1 MMPDHSTC
9 RFSVAMDRLTGAE
22 RSLGKTA
29 GRSADPSLVKF
40 AGRSLGWFV
49 GLTSGRPVAS
59 ANALLL
65 ILASAVTGVGTAQPA
80 SSGSDVWCAIS
91 GDLVLT
97 NGRFLTVDTDDS
109 IQSTVRIRGDRIVAV
124 GDGVG
129 SYDCDRHIDLGG
141 RTAVPGLINNHLH
154 FLRLGNRPGYDVRVV
169 ETSTSITELQAAIA
183 ARAAGLPRA
192 TDALDGTD
200 FISIVDSWSPRQF
213 AEQRRPTLAE
223 LDEAAPEHAVYMMG
237 YPFGPGV
244 TNSIGKRFFEAAG
257 IAVSDEGAIAGQP
270 GPELNE
276 AQRAYEV
283 LKQNQTPDD
292 KLRSLRD
299 LMRFSN
305 TVGLSTVLEG
315 GGGFPGPGV
324 FDEYRD
330 YDAAM
335 ALWREH
341 ESTVRLRLFFQSWA
355 RSTGGIEAIQ
365 QRVDNVFMGLGDDML
380 KVSGFGENIV
390 VESTPIQPLELFVEA
405 FTIAAEHGWLV
416 HQHSVDVE
424 ELETHTTAMERV
436 NATIPI
442 ANLHWNLSHVQEIDE
457 GILERLKVIGAGV
470 AVQNHYYHGAFAL
483 GSVGPPY
490 RLILD
495 SGVHMSAGSDGGPFS
510 PWVSIYHMTTGMTSY
525 GDPILADQAITR
537 MEALRAWTLGSAW
550 DAHSEDDLGSIEPGK
565 LADIVVLSDD
575 YLAVPDEALRG
586 LKSVLTLIGGEIV
599 YSDGSVVAC
608 GGDEGVW
615 FRDGAEPACQLQ

>member
-1 MMPDHSTC
+1 MPIQ
-9 RFSVAMDRLTGAE
+9 LTGRVAAVL
-22 RSLGKTA
+22 S
-29 GRSADPSLVKF
+29 
-40 AGRSLGWFV
+40 
-49 GLTSGRPVAS
+49 RPIA
-59 ANALLL
+59 AQRYPALPCALFL
-65 ILASAVTGVGTAQPA
+65 ILGSALSSVCTAQPA
-80 SSGSDVWCAIS
+80 GSSNDDWCAIS

-97 NGRFLTVDTDDS
+97 NGRFLTVDAEDS
-109 IQSTVRIRGDRIVAV
+109 IQSVVRIRGDRIVAV
-124 GDGVG
+124 GGDVG
-129 SYDCDRHIDLGG
+129 SFDCDRRLDLGG

-154 FLRLGNRPGYDVRVV
+154 FLRAGIRPGYDVRAV
-169 ETSTSITELQAAIA
+169 ETSTSIAELQAAIA
-183 ARAAGLPRA
+183 ARAAGLPPA
-192 TDALDGTD
+192 TDALDGAD

-213 AEQRRPTLAE
+213 AEQRQPTLAE
-223 LDEAAPEHAVYMMG
+223 LDEAAPNHAVYMMG

-283 LKQNQTPDD
+283 LKQNQTLDD
-292 KLRSLRD
+292 KLRSLRE
-299 LMRFSN
+299 LMQFSN

-315 GGGFPGPGV
+315 GGSFPGPGV

-330 YDAAM
+330 YDAVM
-335 ALWREH
+335 ALWRER
-341 ESTVRLRLFFQSWA
+341 ELTLRFRLFFQGWA
-355 RSTGGIEAIQ
+355 TVDGGIEAIR
-365 QRVDNVFMGLGDDML
+365 QRVDNTFMGLGDDML
-380 KVSGFGENIV
+380 KVSGLGENV
-390 VESTPIQPLELFVEA
+390 VANTTPIQPLQMFVDA
-405 FTIAAEHGWLV
+405 YTIAAEHGWLI
-416 HQHSVDVE
+416 HQHSVNVQ
-424 ELETHTTAMERV
+424 ELDTHTTAFERV
-436 NATIPI
+436 NEII
-442 ANLHWNLSHVQEIDE
+442 AIADLHWNLSHVQEIDE
-457 GILERLKVIGAGV
+457 GILERLKAIGAGV
-470 AVQNHYYHGAFAL
+470 AVQNHYYHGSFPM
-483 GSVGPPY
+483 GDVGPPY

-495 SGVHMSAGSDGGPFS
+495 SGAHMSAGSDGGPFS
-510 PWVSIYHMTTGMTSY
+510 PWISIYHMTTGMTSY

-565 LADIVVLSDD
+565 LADIVVLSED

-615 FRDGAEPACQLQ
+615 LRDGAESACQLQ

>member
-1 MMPDHSTC
+1 MPIQSTL
-9 RFSVAMDRLTGAE
+9 RAAAKQSPFVSPRHFLVLPGLLSLVLGSAPTSVA
-22 RSLGKTA
+22 
-29 GRSADPSLVKF
+29 
-40 AGRSLGWFV
+40 
-49 GLTSGRPVAS
+49 
-59 ANALLL
+59 
-65 ILASAVTGVGTAQPA
+65 TAQSAGPD
-80 SSGSDVWCAIS
+80 SDDWCAVS

-97 NGRFLTVDTDDS
+97 NGRFLTVDADDS
-109 IQSTVRIRGDRIVAV
+109 IQSTVRIRDDRIVAV
-124 GDGVG
+124 GDDVG
-129 SYDCDRHIDLGG
+129 SYDCDRRIDLGG

-154 FLRLGNRPGYDVRVV
+154 FLRLGNRPGHDVRAI
-169 ETSTSITELQAAIA
+169 ETTTSIAEVQAVIA
-183 ARAAGLPRA
+183 ARAAGLPPA
-192 TDALDGTD
+192 TDDLDGTD
-200 FISIVDSWSPRQF
+200 FITIVDSWSPRQF
-213 AEQRRPTLAE
+213 AEQRRPTLDE

-244 TNSIGKRFFEAAG
+244 TNTIGKRFFEAAG
-257 IAVSDEGAIAGQP
+257 IAVGDEGGIDGQP

-276 AQRAYEV
+276 AQRAYEA
-283 LKQNQTPDD
+283 LKQNQAPDD

-324 FDEYRD
+324 FNEYRD

-341 ESTVRLRLFFQSWA
+341 ELTVRLRLFFQSWA

-365 QRVDNVFMGLGDDML
+365 ERVDNTFMGLGDDML
-380 KVSGFGENIV
+380 KVSGFGENV
-390 VESTPIQPLELFVEA
+390 VANTTPIQPLELFVDA
-405 FTIAAEHGWLV
+405 YTIAAEHGWLI
-416 HQHSVDVE
+416 HQHSVNVL
-424 ELETHTTAMERV
+424 ELETHTTAFERV
-436 NATIPI
+436 NEIIPI
-442 ANLHWNLSHVQEIDE
+442 ADLHWNLSHVQEIDE
-457 GILERLKVIGAGV
+457 GILARLKAIGAGV
-470 AVQNHYYHGAFAL
+470 AVQNHYYHGSFAM
-483 GSVGPPY
+483 GDVGPPY

-565 LADIVVLSDD
+565 LADIAVLSDD
-575 YLAVPDEALRG
+575 YLSVPDEALKG

-599 YSDGSVVAC
+599 YSDGSVVQC
-608 GGDEGVW
+608 GGSQDEW
-615 FRDGAEPACQLQ
+615 FRDGAASRCELP

>member
-1 MMPDHSTC
+1 MMPRHSTC
-9 RFSVAMDRLTGAE
+9 RFSVARFRLTGAKQS
-22 RSLGKTA
+22 RGKIA
-29 GRSADPSLVKF
+29 GRSVDQSLGQS
-40 AGRSLGWFV
+40 AGPSLGWF
-49 GLTSGRPVAS
+49 SAS
-59 ANALLL
+59 ASALLL
-65 ILASAVTGVGTAQPA
+65 VLASALTGVGTAQPA
-80 SSGSDVWCAIS
+80 GSGIDEWCAIS

-97 NGRFLTVDTDDS
+97 NGRFLTVDADDS
-109 IQSTVRIRGDRIVAV
+109 IQSAVRIRGDRIVAV
-124 GDGVG
+124 GAEVG
-129 SYDCDRHIDLGG
+129 SFECDRRIDLGG

-154 FLRLGNRPGYDVRVV
+154 FLRLGNRPGYDVRAI
-169 ETSTSITELQAAIA
+169 ETTASIAEVQAAIA
-183 ARAAGLPRA
+183 ARAAQLPPA
-192 TDALDGTD
+192 TDDLDGTD

-223 LDEAAPEHAVYMMG
+223 LDEAAPDHAVYMMG

-257 IAVSDEGAIAGQP
+257 IAVSDEGGIDGQP

-283 LKQNQTPDD
+283 LKQNQTLDD

-299 LMRFSN
+299 LMRISN

-324 FDEYRD
+324 FDEYHD
-330 YDAAM
+330 YEAAM

-341 ESTVRLRLFFQSWA
+341 GLTVRLRLFFQSWA
-355 RSTGGIEAIQ
+355 RSTGGIEAIR
-365 QRVDNVFMGLGDDML
+365 QRVDNTFMGLGDDML

-405 FTIAAEHGWLV
+405 FTIAAENGWLV

-436 NATIPI
+436 NEIIPI
-442 ANLHWNLSHVQEIDE
+442 ADLHWNLSHVQEIDE
-457 GILERLKVIGAGV
+457 EILERLKAIGAGV

-483 GSVGPPY
+483 GDVGPPY

-525 GDPILADQAITR
+525 GDPILADQTITR

-550 DAHSEDDLGSIEPGK
+550 DAHSEADLGSIEPGK

-575 YLAVPDEALRG
+575 YMAVPDEALRG
-586 LKSVLTLIGGEIV
+586 LKSVLTLIGGEVV

-608 GGDEGVW
+608 GGNEGMW
-615 FRDGAEPACQLQ
+615 FRDGVESACQLQ

>member
-1 MMPDHSTC
+1 MPIQSTL
-9 RFSVAMDRLTGAE
+9 RAAAKQSPFVSPRHFLVLPGLLSLVLGSAPTSVA
-22 RSLGKTA
+22 
-29 GRSADPSLVKF
+29 
-40 AGRSLGWFV
+40 
-49 GLTSGRPVAS
+49 
-59 ANALLL
+59 
-65 ILASAVTGVGTAQPA
+65 TAQSAGPD
-80 SSGSDVWCAIS
+80 SDDWCAVS

-97 NGRFLTVDTDDS
+97 NGRFLTVDADDS
-109 IQSTVRIRGDRIVAV
+109 IQSTVRIRDDRIVAV
-124 GDGVG
+124 GDDVG
-129 SYDCDRHIDLGG
+129 SYDCDRRIDLGG

-154 FLRLGNRPGYDVRVV
+154 FLRLGNRPGHDVRAI
-169 ETSTSITELQAAIA
+169 ETTISIAEVQAVIA
-183 ARAAGLPRA
+183 ARAAGLPPA
-192 TDALDGTD
+192 TDDLDGTD
-200 FISIVDSWSPRQF
+200 FITIVDSWSPRQF
-213 AEQRRPTLAE
+213 AEQRRPTLDE

-244 TNSIGKRFFEAAG
+244 TNTIGKRFFEAAG
-257 IAVSDEGAIAGQP
+257 IAVGDEGGIDGQP

-276 AQRAYEV
+276 AQRAYEA
-283 LKQNQTPDD
+283 LKQNQAPDD

-324 FDEYRD
+324 FNEYRD

-341 ESTVRLRLFFQSWA
+341 ELTVRLRLFFQSWA
-355 RSTGGIEAIQ
+355 RSTGGIEAIR
-365 QRVDNVFMGLGDDML
+365 QRVDNTFMGLGDDML
-380 KVSGFGENIV
+380 KVSGFGENV
-390 VESTPIQPLELFVEA
+390 VANTTPIQPLELFVDA
-405 FTIAAEHGWLV
+405 YTIAAEHGWLI
-416 HQHSVDVE
+416 HQHSVNVL
-424 ELETHTTAMERV
+424 ELETHTTAFERV
-436 NATIPI
+436 NEIIPI
-442 ANLHWNLSHVQEIDE
+442 ADLHWNLSHVQEIDE
-457 GILERLKVIGAGV
+457 GILARLKAIGAGV
-470 AVQNHYYHGAFAL
+470 AVQNHYYHGSFAM
-483 GSVGPPY
+483 GDVGPPY

-575 YLAVPDEALRG
+575 YLSVPDEALKA

-599 YSDGSVVAC
+599 YSDGSVVQC
-608 GGDEGVW
+608 GGSQDEW
-615 FRDGAEPACQLQ
+615 FRDGAASRCELP